1 MNMQKVISAS
11 LDGRVFVLEAT
22 GYDRL
27 RAWLDE
33 SAARLH
39 DNPDRDE
46 ILSDLER
53 SLADKCAAVLL
64 TGRQFISNGEIES
77 MLAELGPIDTGA
89 ETKPRAGAAP
99 GRLYQI
105 REGAVLTGLCRGLGA
120 HFAVD
125 VLWFRIGFVALTF
138 ITGGAALLL
147 YLILG
152 LLIPYEDAPT
162 PPTAFD
168 VLQAN
173 VRSMIEQLR
182 RLFGGSAGPRSD
194 LSGRARR

>member
-1 MNMQKVISAS
+1 MQKVISAS
-11 LDGRVFVLEAT
+11 LDGRVFVLEAE
-22 GYDRL
+22 GYERL

-33 SAARLH
+33 SAARLR

-46 ILSDLER
+46 ILSDLEQ

-64 TGRQFISNGEIES
+64 AGRQFVSRAEIER
-77 MLAELGPIDTGA
+77 MLAELGPIDTGS
-89 ETKPRAGAAP
+89 EPKPAAASAAP
-99 GRLYQI
+99 RRLYQI

-120 HFAVD
+120 HFAID
-125 VLWFRIGFVALTF
+125 VLWFRVGFVALTF

-147 YLILG
+147 YLILA

-182 RLFGGSAGPRSD
+182 RLFGGSGGPRD
-194 LSGRARR
+194 DFSGRARR